1 MSWLSTSLDLSH
13 INHFRT
19 HNRKL
24 VASYKK
30 MKYLEPN
37 LVGVKVV
44 ILPVYCIWNFWK
56 GWIKIQKKNHTHM
69 KRVGHTSEISFSIYY
84 WKTRKIRILKKWKKI
99 AGDNIISHI
108 CTKNHNHMR
117 YCSWDTEWDKFALSF
132 WAIFCP
138 SPLPPPPILLTQKT
152 KIFKKWKS
160 HLEMHHLNLCNKK
173 HD

>member
-30 MKYLEPN
+30 MKHLEPN

-44 ILPVYCIWNFWK
+44 ILPVGKQHDIAYEIFERV
-56 GWIKIQKKNHTHM
+56 GERYRKKNHTHM
-69 KRVGHTSEISFSIYY
+69 KRVGHTSEIPFGIYY

-99 AGDNIISHI
+99 AGDNITSHM
-108 CTKNHNHMR
+108 CTKNHNHMK
-117 YCSWDTEWDKFALSF
+117 YSSWDTEWDKFVLSF
-132 WAIFCP
+132 WTIFCP
-138 SPLPPPPILLTQKT
+138 SPLPFNVWFLR
-152 KIFKKWKS
+152 
-160 HLEMHHLNLCNKK
+160 
-173 HD
+173 

>member
-44 ILPVYCIWNFWK
+44 ILPVGK
-56 GWIKIQKKNHTHM
+56 
-69 KRVGHTSEISFSIYY
+69 
-84 WKTRKIRILKKWKKI
+84 
-99 AGDNIISHI
+99 
-108 CTKNHNHMR
+108 
-117 YCSWDTEWDKFALSF
+117 
-132 WAIFCP
+132 
-138 SPLPPPPILLTQKT
+138 
-152 KIFKKWKS
+152 
-160 HLEMHHLNLCNKK
+160 
-173 HD
+173 